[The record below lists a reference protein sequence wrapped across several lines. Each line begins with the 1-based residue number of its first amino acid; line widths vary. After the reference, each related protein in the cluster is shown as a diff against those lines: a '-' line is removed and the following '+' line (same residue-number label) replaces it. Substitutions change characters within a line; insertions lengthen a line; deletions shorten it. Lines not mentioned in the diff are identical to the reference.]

1 MPVEMC
7 RGKET
12 PVVSEG
18 IKDLSGTALKKLM
31 LHSGKKKKKVLYFLH
46 IYSEKE

>member
-1 MPVEMC
+1 MPVEMW

-31 LHSGKKKKKVLYFLH
+31 LHSGKEVQCFLH
-46 IYSEKE
+46 MYSERE